1 MPVDLDTFNY
11 AAYLDAI
18 GVQGFNAEELNDAQK
33 RILYNH
39 ATQKAYDVFSKELRQ
54 NDPFTSR
61 EEIKKEA
68 VRQSLELFPSGRSAF
83 NLPEERTTE
92 EAFSMDEFRDFLA
105 SRPLQS
111 EDISRDLKEF
121 AKTRI
126 HKTTEWQYPDLKD
139 ASKEDFVQLFMEHN
153 NIDEFVT
160 RSDILG
166 SSQDSSSPSEGGPPR
181 GGYRTGLLP
190 ALWQGVFNLGTSL
203 FSTGLAFGEWTGL
216 EGFRDGSKELVDWV
230 ERYERNFGY
239 KSTYAEQT
247 WGESIRGG
255 WGIIPFVGDFY
266 SKLLETT
273 AENWTSAGLNLA
285 LLLAALPSGG
295 GTLPLVAVSNAGRAA
310 KLANMAKRTWDAV
323 INANKIRAGLAIAGS
338 IGVSS
343 QEIGAMRHELDKQG
357 FYDPENDAARVMAFG
372 GLAMLLDTAG
382 AAGGLG
388 RQLVKETKV
397 LRDLFKGNITRQE
410 ARKLLLAREG
420 VGAAAESMAMQAGKR
435 PLLRFLNSRAGS
447 TLTTAGVEMG
457 TEAMQENLA
466 LDVALYDSLWGA
478 ISDIWKPGTHYNY
491 PDRFKEGERFERT
504 VGAALVGG
512 LLGGATH
519 HASYSVTKY
528 LADRNEKVRKE
539 EVSRRVRQILNAAYL
554 EDMDGDVDST
564 AGGGLIP
571 DVDTSIPG
579 MRIYS
584 TPDKNTLVAQYAG
597 NVVEVQYDPD
607 VDGKNITDDK
617 KKEILRKKLVHEI
630 TVKRNE
636 GVSDISDGNVTL
648 NNGNS
653 QITFQGGTITIE
665 GDSKG
670 NIAKQ
675 LIAQHNDKGDILVLD
690 KSINIT
696 KELLGKRELN
706 TKNVRELIIEEN
718 EIYQDE
724 ELATSGS
731 GNYLDIPLDIRGQAI
746 PTFHRDESSEQENP
760 TFKEI
765 TDEIKNKGFEVL
777 GEINPNQMYLYKDGK
792 IYEINIRSRQ
802 KNNSDNF
809 GAYYSLRI
817 MDLTEGKISKPK
829 RRDIR
834 NSTTEATSR
843 TGEGEI
849 VTDRIRIVPPFEG
862 VSIMADPTNPS
873 GAAISVDSFNNFV
886 TRLNQLYGEGTVVD
900 STVDQTGESRGNSTF
915 IRRIKFKQD
924 QEEREIT
931 FMVLRDEKGR
941 TTIFSHD
948 GNKAL
953 MNFEYISDMNALG
966 DDKFSANILTVA
978 RGDRSAV
985 GMMGELGKN
994 AKDLKFNVYVYNSSI
1009 GLDNSDIYIFQSTY
1023 SDENNN
1029 NTKNKYWVG
1038 KYTRRKGKRTF
1049 NFAEVSEGETPYWE
1063 RITNLQEATT
1073 LEEVKKA
1080 FGDRLLKTFVYYDP
1094 NTGSYL
1100 KEITTN
1106 ENGQTL
1112 VVPTSNINEA
1122 HYSESVDGLPSEY
1135 ERIEVYMLRY
1145 PTNKDALFVYPADQ
1159 ITLTDEN
1166 NQSVS
1171 TYSQEV
1177 FNKFL
1182 IDAKKNAMIITSE
1195 YTPDPQAK
1203 NSVLDYIRKHNT
1215 NLSPMGRLGEHVAST
1230 IENAENAAEVSEDPD
1245 ILTDVLVEIYPND
1258 DHKNRLINDIKNLD
1272 GNLKATERA
1281 RERWRKEGGM
1291 PENLEDTNLSNKLA
1305 YLLRSYVRGTENV
1318 SENMTLSEL
1327 RDIYRA
1333 MLLNYYGSSI
1343 DFLYNTSSNLLSDD
1357 VRSTLSKEITD
1368 IIKEIENGRN
1378 NDELSP
1384 DTAKKIFNRL
1394 RLFLRNLENRTSGA
1408 LVSTGRTLSD
1418 FFSRDGENGYYSVAT
1433 RIRSLNRPNTLF
1445 SLQHP
1450 LEPTG
1455 DEPIRRHNKA
1465 TLFRELVLD
1474 GRVSDSV
1481 LADLISSEAIRV
1493 LNNQVEAI
1501 DTIQQ
1506 LENNGEDIEAYYEEG
1521 LISGFVA
1528 SDGRIYLVAD
1538 GIFEGRATGVYMHEL
1553 GVHFKRLGMSD
1564 PDFQSVCSE
1573 VSRRVGDIVRENLP
1587 ESERGSEANALM
1599 RAYEMAKEGGLNE
1612 NNQGFWEEVVAYFVQ
1627 ENIDLGIG
1635 IAGRINST
1643 FKRAALRLGMIDASK
1658 LTNKDI
1664 VNFAIGASRNASR
1677 FDFDIRYED
1686 NGVNDDLIHFL
1697 TGTFPVRIRRG
1708 VSGVDQEREET
1719 QSTPPKLSFIS
1730 AEAAQRLDVATG
1742 ASYRMDNFRIAA
1754 NMRDAGVSQNLIQL
1768 ATNWH
1773 IGRNG
1778 EWRYEISDH
1787 SMRLNISEN
1796 LEREILSLSSEDLSQ
1811 LKRRCEIF
1819 QSLSGTLGTLIS
1831 HPELFDAYPEL
1842 KDLPVKFYIMNPN
1855 NYSFLRWHKEQD
1867 YNVPDGIDVNARL
1880 DIEVAKSSI
1889 LHEIQHAIQTISGF
1903 PNGGIPRGFT
1913 NQEAIEINVA
1923 RNKINVGKTA
1933 MQSLL
1938 VNLFNER
1945 VLSEETF
1952 KDSITKFGDLR
1963 FLNNKWNII
1972 QNYINFSPIFS
1983 SGEKLSNFA
1992 DIILSPAHESLL
2004 KHYSEEDLANF
2015 TRRFLEIQHSYAES
2029 VNNLIEINNKPYYEY
2044 LDSFG
2049 EEEARTTAYRSSMT
2063 EEERLLYSVDDSR
2076 DAIRRAGTPSEV
2088 LQAKEL
2094 FSGVGTQQLKE
2105 LLTQRNILRRDYSNI
2120 VEAVENENNDGNQTK
2135 FSFVKDPNILRQ
2147 LRREP
2152 TNLRPPEGK
2161 EPIRLFRA
2169 LQRDKKGN
2177 LYPVMGKTFKRKGS
2191 SQVTGEVI
2199 VGRHIG
2205 SWTQADV
2212 RGDVVSHW
2220 AYSEDE
2226 GKEVPYVILGKGGGT
2241 PIPARFNPYIH
2252 VSDTPLNDQFT
2263 SAWKRSEIVIAE
2275 VEIPWYVI
2283 EPGERTPYIAQAKTP
2298 DGRIALAKD
2307 PEGKTNWKSGP
2318 VNSQFPEALQRTVY
2332 ISQYARIV
2340 NILTPENIADEINRK
2355 LEQSKEMGKEIRL
2368 PVNVVSPEVRAVL
2381 EDKHKVRLVPPMGI
2395 QGNWETE
2402 APTDKDG
2409 RVIPLRKLHPLS
2421 SEEPPGLRTKFSMT
2435 SNPNR
2440 RNPNGRREV
2449 AGAPGVFRT
2458 RNDILQIDESR
2469 LPKGHEEEVIA
2480 YGAVR
2485 SSKAAQDNPE
2495 ITNLIS
2501 YFRSST
2507 ISEDV
2512 VSQYTSLPKHR
2523 AQEII
2528 ETDEKLMFALAA
2540 RWVLSNP
2547 ASANQMPYREG
2558 LSLYAAVGRTLADSL
2573 TTALGTESFPHTDFV
2588 LGAVANAIGGLQN
2601 LPLHEGT
2608 PSAIDTSSFKE
2619 RFDEMNI
2626 YAGVQDILSFH
2637 ENEEFQM
2644 TPNGGFVVNGKEGE
2658 GLYRIIGADRT
2669 VVGNPE
2675 ADRASFR
2682 SAVDRILQRGIVNH
2696 MQLETFFTEDKTLP
2710 VFLQTGNQYGALA
2723 EAAQEEQVDAFINN
2737 FLPLHLRE
2745 RIVVHY
2751 KATDYAKSILQG
2763 ALGIFYPFGRGKKMI
2778 HIRGWERTLGQVI
2791 GTIAHEASHFGWLM
2805 WNSPDFANSIG
2816 AIYDLNPAKIYQ
2828 ELQPYFQNLG
2838 ISSPENVP
2846 LNVKVY
2852 MVNELYAKYNQSL
2865 FFEKANEVGK
2875 ILGIDDTHYTET
2887 KKKALDSIRN
2897 LELQLADSTQAN
2909 INVTEETAKAF
2920 AKDILEMTIGASV
2933 GRGVNALYTTD
2944 GFEDASGKL
2953 VPGNVVNIFV
2963 NDYGQRRIEGKT
2975 DPISKQ
2981 VEETKNVI
2989 NYWRTKGRW
2998 GKVFATFVLNNFPM
3012 RNGLTFAH
3020 LNVPSAALGEQIGT
3034 ARANVL
3040 MGQVWRKV
3048 SEEMAG
3054 ELRDRYDI
3062 YTDLEAALI
3071 DVGYDPSLVTG
3082 TDGNTFE
3089 ETLKKLGLDSK
3100 KRLLKKAQLAD
3111 EAIAWARGQI
3121 INGAIN
3127 IRREVKVQ
3135 ADNLAARM
3143 RAAYA
3148 KDPETGERVIG
3159 EMYSKME
3166 EFAAKFNGDWQH
3178 RMYRVF
3184 DVGGAEDLRAMLYYL
3199 DINPSNGVLR
3209 LKEEQDAAQTQL
3221 RDLQKLLE
3229 EGAITPVEYRKAAF
3243 PYQRIMKIAQRLDAL
3258 EAYVKMRIGS
3268 KKIASLKDDYSAY
3281 VVNVMKAEIEEV
3293 LSHSERL
3300 NSGILGDD
3308 HLNTIS
3314 AVMQREL
3321 DERYELHRK
3330 YIEFLDP
3337 ETNIL
3342 KVLLNSVD
3350 QQNKIL
3356 TKLAYNAELGEH
3368 ILDSG
3373 MGVLR
3378 GRELGE
3384 RVSSKIGYLEKGSFL
3399 QFIAIDPI
3407 FQEALEKEYNIQ
3419 KDLRESMLG
3428 DIVSAW
3434 RANNTIYSLKLG
3446 MSNYIGNI
3454 GLLIAGGHFIRW
3466 ENMALGGG
3474 VAWEHFKERMRF
3486 GQPDYEGAKK
3496 KVIELMRKHHVLGGT
3511 VSDTRMIVT
3520 NKGVHERTVDLIFDG
3535 LAFFTHTPVANKLA
3549 FREKI
3554 KGILEKFR
3562 QFYALGDEW
3571 IKPIIFMNNYNV
3583 FMAREEALH
3592 PELTP
3597 EQREDAAA
3605 RAAAEQTLRETTAWE
3620 LTSRMARELSAN
3632 KLRFLTPDFIM
3643 HNFQMLRILAANYY
3657 RWWEAWGEFR
3667 SLNETVAETQR
3678 SGRQVDPDKLQL
3690 YRDQLTDE
3698 LVRRGV
3704 GGLATASTYA
3714 AIATTGMG
3722 IVPIAVNAVLSALY
3736 GTKDDDDEEK
3746 EPGKRTG
3753 KGIGYGAFTPEE
3765 WDGAVRVTNWL
3776 TGGSNLYAP
3785 IFREDKWTMYG
3796 WNYARSNAMLTHII
3810 PHIPNENWKP
3820 QDIPATFLRNLM
3832 DLQNGTMTQELVNYF
3847 LGKDRFGREIGVWE
3861 GFNKVMERSFT
3872 PGVVRQILGV
3882 TTGYEMSDTIFH
3894 SGKAIKIPELG
3905 GITLNKYDLR
3915 DVTNMLAYFIR
3926 DRQDSDKNYHRRNF
3940 LEAINKPSR
3949 MRDAE
3954 LYAIIREFRE
3964 NNRYEIGK
3972 ANYLLN
3978 GLKQM
3983 GLNDSDIAHHL
3994 SIGRKSGNTIISREK
4009 AMAYVR
4015 GENILDT
4022 TFYDYLRRK
4031 RKSLIKDA
4039 KNLRMSRDELMVVL
4053 DNYQRAIRIYRQNM
4067 QAER

>member
-1 MPVDLDTFNY
+1 MAVDLDTFNY

-166 SSQDSSSPSEGGPPR
+166 SSQDPSSSSEGGPPR
-181 GGYRTGLLP
+181 GGYKTGLLP

-216 EGFRDGSKELVDWV
+216 EGVRDESKELVDWV
-230 ERYERNFGY
+230 ERHERNFGY

-323 INANKIRAGLAIAGS
+323 VNANKIRAGLAIGGS
-338 IGVSS
+338 IAVSS

-388 RQLVKETKV
+388 RQLAKETGI

-539 EVSRRVRQILNAAYL
+539 EVSRRVRQILNAAYP

-617 KKEILRKKLVHEI
+617 KKEILRKKLVHEM

-636 GVSDISDGNVTL
+636 GVSNISDDSITL

-653 QITFQGGTITIE
+653 QINFQGRTITIE

-696 KELLGKRELN
+696 KEALGERELN

-724 ELATSGS
+724 ELAPSGS
-731 GNYLDIPLDIRGQAI
+731 GNYLDIPLNVERQAI
-746 PTFHRDESSEQENP
+746 PTFRRDQSSEQENP
-760 TFKEI
+760 TFNDI

-809 GAYYSLRI
+809 GAYYSLRV

-843 TGEGEI
+843 TGEGQI
-849 VTDRIRIVPPFEG
+849 ITDRIRIVPPFEG

-873 GAAISVDSFNNFV
+873 GAAISVSSFNSFV
-886 TRLNQLYGEGTVVD
+886 SRLNQLYGEGTVVD
-900 STVDQTGESRGNSTF
+900 STVDERGKSRGNSTF

-924 QEEREIT
+924 QQEREIT
-931 FMVLRDEKGR
+931 FMVLRDEGGR

-985 GMMGELGKN
+985 GVMGELGKN

-1029 NTKNKYWVG
+1029 TKNKYWVG

-1049 NFAEVSEGETPYWE
+1049 NFAEVSEAETPYWE

-1080 FGDRLLKTFVYYDP
+1080 FGDRLLKTFVYYDR

-1122 HYSESVDGLPSEY
+1122 HYSENVDALPSEY
-1135 ERIEVYMLRY
+1135 ERIEVYMLRH
-1145 PTNKDALFVYPADQ
+1145 PTNENALFVYRADE

-1166 NQSVS
+1166 NQAVS
-1171 TYSQEV
+1171 TYNQRV
-1177 FNKFL
+1177 FDKFL

-1195 YTPDPQAK
+1195 YIPESQAK

-1230 IENAENAAEVSEDPD
+1230 IENAENVAEVSDDPD

-1327 RDIYRA
+1327 RDVYRA

-1378 NDELSP
+1378 NNELSP

-1418 FFSRDGENGYYSVAT
+1418 FFIRDGENGYYSVAT
-1433 RIRSLNRPNTLF
+1433 RIRSLNRSNTLF

-1501 DTIQQ
+1501 NTIQQ

-1564 PDFQSVCSE
+1564 PNFQSVCSE
-1573 VSRRVGDIVRENLP
+1573 VSRRVGDIIRENLP

-1635 IAGRINST
+1635 IAGRINSS

-1708 VSGVDQEREET
+1708 AGGVDQEREER
-1719 QSTPPKLSFIS
+1719 QPTPSKLSFIS

-1742 ASYRMDNFRIAA
+1742 ASYRMMAFDVAREMEERGTDERVIK
-1754 NMRDAGVSQNLIQL
+1754 L
-1768 ATNWH
+1768 ATGWH
-1773 IGRNG
+1773 RTPDGAWMYELVDKNARLILPDGQYPERISLG
-1778 EWRYEISDH
+1778 EFLH
-1787 SMRLNISEN
+1787 
-1796 LEREILSLSSEDLSQ
+1796 
-1811 LKRRCEIF
+1811 
-1819 QSLSGTLGTLIS
+1819 
-1831 HPELFDAYPEL
+1831 HPELFEAYPNFRNMDVFFIPNFENYGSMGTRYDDSGNLETYINLKKEL
-1842 KDLPVKFYIMNPN
+1842 DPKQALYTLI
-1855 NYSFLRWHKEQD
+1855 
-1867 YNVPDGIDVNARL
+1867 
-1880 DIEVAKSSI
+1880 
-1889 LHEIQHAIQTISGF
+1889 HEIQHTIQDLQGRIDRSGPITPKGLMNPYAEMELSFVRQEYEGFFDVVLRNYLLPSYLDSLNLEVNEHGGFVLKGSDSKNVLF
-1903 PNGGIPRGFT
+1903 PLFYDGRTFTHLSNFEEYLRDNYSSIPRNFEEIPFIDYFSYDEERLQHLRESFDTIRDKYAKAEGAYLKEYYDGYLKYLDLLHEV
-1913 NQEAIEINVA
+1913 EARITQA
-1923 RNKINVGKTA
+1923 R
-1933 MQSLL
+1933 
-1938 VNLFNER
+1938 FD
-1945 VLSEETF
+1945 LSEEERR
-1952 KDSITKFGDLR
+1952 L
-1963 FLNNKWNII
+1963 
-1972 QNYINFSPIFS
+1972 SPI
-1983 SGEKLSNFA
+1983 
-1992 DIILSPAHESLL
+1992 
-2004 KHYSEEDLANF
+2004 SETEDLVRDRSL
-2015 TRRFLEIQHSYAES
+2015 TG
-2029 VNNLIEINNKPYYEY
+2029 IE
-2044 LDSFG
+2044 LVDFASFFDVRNPNRMKKIVYG
-2049 EEEARTTAYRSSMT
+2049 
-2063 EEERLLYSVDDSR
+2063 L
-2076 DAIRRAGTPSEV
+2076 GQQQQQSEV
-2088 LQAKEL
+2088 
-2094 FSGVGTQQLKE
+2094 
-2105 LLTQRNILRRDYSNI
+2105 
-2120 VEAVENENNDGNQTK
+2120 VENENNDGNQTK
-2135 FSFVKDPNILRQ
+2135 FSFVKDPNVLRK

-2152 TNLRPPEGK
+2152 TNLRPPKGEK
-2161 EPIRLFRA
+2161 PIRLFRA
-2169 LQRDKKGN
+2169 LQRDKDGN

-2199 VGRHIG
+2199 VERHIG

-2220 AYSEDE
+2220 AYSKDED
-2226 GKEVPYVILGKGGGT
+2226 KVVPYVILGKGGGT

-2252 VSDTPLNDQFT
+2252 VSDTPINDQFT
-2263 SAWKRSEIVIAE
+2263 SAWKRPEIVIAE

-2283 EPGERTPYIAQAKTP
+2283 KPGKRTPYIAQAKTP
-2298 DGRIALAKD
+2298 DGRIAVAKD

-2318 VNSQFPEALQRTVY
+2318 VNSQFPKALQRTVY

-2435 SNPNR
+2435 SDPNR

-2528 ETDEKLMFALAA
+2528 ETDERLMFALAA

-2751 KATDYAKSILQG
+2751 KANDYAKSILQG

-2963 NDYGQRRIEGKT
+2963 NDYGQRRVEGKT

-2998 GKVFATFVLNNFPM
+2998 GKLFATFVLNNFPM

-3148 KDPETGERVIG
+3148 NDPETGERVIG

-3178 RMYRVF
+3178 RMYRAF

-3243 PYQRIMKIAQRLDAL
+3243 PYQRIMRIAQRLDAL

-3268 KKIASLKDDYSAY
+3268 KKIASLKNDYSAY

-3554 KGILEKFR
+3554 KSILEKFR

-3571 IKPIIFMNNYNV
+3571 IKPIIFMNNYDV

-3667 SLNETVAETQR
+3667 SLNETVAEIQR
-3678 SGRQVDPDKLQL
+3678 SGREVKPDKLQL
-3690 YRDQLTDE
+3690 YRNQLTDE

-3714 AIATTGMG
+3714 VIATTGMG

-3861 GFNKVMERSFT
+3861 GFNKIMERSFT

-3972 ANYLLN
+3972 ADYLLN

-3983 GLNDSDIAHHL
+3983 GLSDSDIAHHL